1 MNATP
6 SEMVSDV
13 VRAGLRSA
21 PPVTVWAL
29 TLNEWLAVASIFY
42 VVLQSAY
49 LVAKWRRERRG
60 RAK

>member
-1 MNATP
+1 MNAPP

-13 VRAGLRSA
+13 VRAGLKAA

-42 VVLQSAY
+42 IALQAAY
-49 LVAKWRRERRG
+49 LVWRWTGDARKRHG
-60 RAK
+60 